1 MAYYQKVMQPG
12 EVLRYA
18 GSLHWVVFVPSLA
31 TFALGIAVGLSA
43 STVAHA
49 QAENADSID
58 FALKLIAAVLL
69 LYGIIKFLGAAIRR
83 STTEII
89 ITDRRVLYKRG
100 IISRHT
106 IEMNISKIE
115 TVDVSQTISG
125 RLLGYGTVFVRG
137 TGAGLE
143 PLTRV
148 AHPLL
153 LRNAILAG

>member
-1 MAYYQKVMQPG
+1 MAYYEKVMQPG

-18 GSLHWVVFVPSLA
+18 GSLHWVMFAPSLA
-31 TFALGIAVGLSA
+31 MFLFGIAIGLSA
-43 STVAHA
+43 STVAHG
-49 QAENADSID
+49 QDENADSVG
-58 FALKLIAAVLL
+58 FALKLIAAILVAYAVL
-69 LYGIIKFLGAAIRR
+69 KFLAAAIRR
-83 STTEII
+83 YTTEII

-100 IISRHT
+100 IISIHT

-115 TVDVSQTISG
+115 TVDVTQTILG

-148 AHPLL
+148 ADPLL

>member
-1 MAYYQKVMQPG
+1 MAYYEKVMQPG

-18 GSLHWVVFVPSLA
+18 GSLHWIIFVPSLA
-31 TFALGIAVGLSA
+31 MFLFGVAVALSA
-43 STVAHA
+43 STVAHG
-49 QAENADSID
+49 QGENADSIG
-58 FALKLIAAVLL
+58 FALKLIAAILVVYAIL
-69 LYGIIKFLGAAIRR
+69 KFLAAAIRR

-89 ITDRRVLYKRG
+89 ITDHRVLYKRG

-115 TVDVSQTISG
+115 TVDVIQTILG
-125 RLLGYGTVFVRG
+125 RMLGYGTVFVRG